1 MKILIAGLLLAGKTA
16 EGTAGGASGAGWF
29 GDATY
34 TSDFSIDYSIVL
46 SVSKSL

>member
-1 MKILIAGLLLAGKTA
+1 MKILIAGLLLAGKA
-16 EGTAGGASGAGWF
+16 AAVAGWF

-46 SVSKSL
+46 SVSKSR